1 MSTPEAGQR
10 LTGETASTPTRRAP
24 QATRMLAWAGMD
36 GLRLEAA
43 RVVLGGRSMRASGSL
58 VNARQEGTE
67 AYSAS
72 YSLATDECGVVQR
85 LTVRTIRAQ
94 GEQYV
99 SLTRSEE
106 GVWLVDRVDRG
117 VGTVRTH
124 FGGALDVDL
133 ALCTLFKALP
143 VRRLGLHR
151 VPAQQD
157 LAQQD
162 LTQRDLTQYDDLAM
176 VFVSLP
182 ELEVSCV
189 RQTYRTVAVGETT
202 VVSFASDLFEA
213 ELTVDADGLVLEYP
227 GLARRT

>member
-1 MSTPEAGQR
+1 
-10 LTGETASTPTRRAP
+10 
-24 QATRMLAWAGMD
+24 MLAWAGMD

-58 VNARQEGTE
+58 ISARQDSAE

-72 YSLATDECGVVQR
+72 YSLATDEAGVVQR
-85 LTVRTIRAQ
+85 LTVRTIRSQ

-106 GVWLVDRVDRG
+106 GIWLVDRVDQG

-133 ALCTLFKALP
+133 AFCTLFNALP
-143 VRRLGLHR
+143 VRRLDLHR
-151 VPAQQD
+151 AP
-157 LAQQD
+157 AQQD
-162 LTQRDLTQYDDLAM
+162 LTQHDLTRYDDLPMA
-176 VFVSLP
+176 FVSLP
-182 ELEVSCV
+182 GLEVSCV
-189 RQTYRTVAVGETT
+189 KQTYRTVAVGETT
-202 VVSFASDLFEA
+202 VVSFASELFEA

>member
-10 LTGETASTPTRRAP
+10 VTGETGSTPTRRTP
-24 QATRMLAWAGMD
+24 QATRMLAWAGVD

-58 VNARQEGTE
+58 VSARLEAAE

-72 YSLATDECGVVQR
+72 YSLATDDAGVVQR

-106 GVWLVDRVDRG
+106 GIWLVDRVDQG

-133 ALCTLFKALP
+133 AFCALFKALP

-151 VPAQQD
+151 PPAHHG
-157 LAQQD
+157 LAQHD
-162 LTQRDLTQYDDLAM
+162 LPRYDDLPM

-182 ELEVSCV
+182 GLEVSCV
-189 RQTYRTVAVGETT
+189 RQTYRTVAVGEST
-202 VVSFASDLFEA
+202 VVSSAGDLCEV

-227 GLARRT
+227 GSARRT

>member
-10 LTGETASTPTRRAP
+10 LTGETASTQTRRAP

-58 VNARQEGTE
+58 VSAGQDGAE

-72 YSLATDECGVVQR
+72 YSLATDETGVVQR
-85 LTVRTIRAQ
+85 LTVRIIRAP
-94 GEQYV
+94 GEQYI

-106 GVWLVDRVDRG
+106 GIWLVDRVDQG

-124 FGGALDVDL
+124 FAGALNVDL
-133 ALCTLFKALP
+133 AFCALFKALP

-151 VPAQQD
+151 PPTQDDLTQQD
-157 LAQQD
+157 LV
-162 LTQRDLTQYDDLAM
+162 QYDDLPMA
-176 VFVSLP
+176 FVSLP
-182 ELEVSCV
+182 GLEVSCV

-202 VVSFASDLFEA
+202 VVSVASGLFEA
-213 ELTVDADGLVLEYP
+213 EFTVDADGLVLEYP